1 MSHPPPETRTGG
13 CLCGAVRWELAP
25 VALSVANCHCRLC
38 QRSVGAAVVAW
49 ATAPA
54 EALRLLGAAPAWYPS
69 SAAAERGFC
78 PTCGASLFFRARGAP
93 GGPIDLT
100 VASFDHPEELAPA
113 AEIWTESRQ
122 PWVPLGEGLPVY
134 RDAGP
139 DWVPVA
145 PARPAGPPPG
155 VRFAEGPELDVVQL
169 AELFRAVGFGRD
181 LDPGAL
187 RALVDGSRWVLS
199 AWVGDELVGFARAVS
214 DGVSN
219 AYVSTVA
226 VRPDLQRRGIGRA
239 LMERLLSGRER
250 VKFVLRASAAGAPLY
265 RSLGFVPDPDV
276 LVRPRRPVHAPSDG
290 GPGPRGG

>member
-1 MSHPPPETRTGG
+1 MSHPSPERRTGG

-25 VALSVANCHCRLC
+25 APLSVANCHCRLC
-38 QRSVGAAVVAW
+38 QRAVGAAVVAW

-54 EALRLLGAAPAWYPS
+54 AALTLLRDAPAWYPS

-78 PTCGASLFFRARGAP
+78 PTCGTSLFFRARAAP
-93 GGPIDLT
+93 QGPVDLT
-100 VASFDHPEELAPA
+100 VASFDHPEEVAPT

-122 PWVPLGEGLPVY
+122 WWVPLTPGVPAHAE
-134 RDAGP
+134 AGP
-139 DWVPVA
+139 DWVPTPSEPLV
-145 PARPAGPPPG
+145 PPPPG
-155 VRFAEGPELDVVQL
+155 VAFREGPDLDVVQL

-199 AWVGDELVGFARAVS
+199 AWVGAELVGFARAIS
-214 DGVSN
+214 DGVAN

-239 LMERLLSGRER
+239 LMERLLSGRDH

-276 LVRPRRPVHAPSDG
+276 LVRPRRPASAPSSG
-290 GPGPRGG
+290 G

>member
-1 MSHPPPETRTGG
+1 MSTPPPSTRTGG

-38 QRSVGAAVVAW
+38 QRAVGAAVVAW
-49 ATAPA
+49 TTAPA
-54 EALRLLGAAPAWYPS
+54 AALTLLRAPPAWYPS

-78 PTCGASLFFRARGAP
+78 PTCGTSLFFRARGAP
-93 GGPIDLT
+93 EGPIDLT
-100 VASFDHPEELAPA
+100 VASFDHPEDLAPTM
-113 AEIWTESRQ
+113 EIWTESRQ
-122 PWVPLGEGLPVY
+122 DWVPLLPGVPAHAG
-134 RDAGP
+134 AGP
-139 DWVPVA
+139 DWVPQA
-145 PARPAGPPPG
+145 PPPAVPPPPG
-155 VRFAEGPELDVVQL
+155 VRFAEGPDVDVVQL
-169 AELFRAVGFGRD
+169 AALFRAVGFGRD

-199 AWVGDELVGFARAVS
+199 AWVGDELVGFARAIS

-239 LMERLLSGRER
+239 LMERLLGGRER

-265 RSLGFVPDPDV
+265 RSLGFAPDPDV
-276 LVRPRRPVHAPSDG
+276 LVRPRIPWVAPRP
-290 GPGPRGG
+290 PG